1 MPLSLNNSKD
11 IVANSVSVI
20 KGNETI
26 DLLENADIKANT
38 KNPAFTGPVTGVT
51 KQHVGLGNV
60 DNTSDAAKPVSS
72 ATQTELDKKAP
83 LQSPTFTGLTTVA
96 DLKVANGVSTYNPF

>member
-11 IVANSVSVI
+11 IVANSVSVF

-38 KNPAFTGPVTGVT
+38 KNPAFTGTVTGVT
-51 KQHVGLGNV
+51 KKHVGLGNV
-60 DNTSDAAKPVSS
+60 DNTSDAAKPVST
-72 ATQTELDKKAP
+72 ATQNALNLKAN
-83 LQSPTFTGLTTVA
+83 LASPTFTGTATV
-96 DLKVANGVSTYNPF
+96 NN